1 MARVR
6 SNLEQTRIAEV
17 WRQPPSRQPEAE
29 ERAFGLWI
37 DRIGTHA
44 DQGAWLPG
52 LRIIGLHALC
62 AVVSGRGHLRL
73 GDGRSCELATGDA
86 WWLLPAEASTY
97 GAVPGTRWSHVSIV
111 FGGPLA
117 DALAAHLRP
126 AGPRLPGRAAVVRQA
141 WSGLAALHGAAGAA
155 AAAQRLAA
163 VAALAGALAE
173 GGVAP
178 DPRLGA
184 ALVQLADHGPGALD
198 STALARR
205 VGLSPSQLRRLFAR
219 HCGCS
224 PAAWL
229 MRCRLQRASELLAQT
244 AMPVQAVAAEAG
256 FDDPF
261 WFSRL
266 FRRELGVSPR
276 RWRGQRSR
284 PRP

>member
-6 SNLEQTRIAEV
+6 NDLEQTRMEEV
-17 WRQPPSRQPEAE
+17 WRQPPSRQPDPE

-44 DQGAWLPG
+44 DQGTWLPG
-52 LRIIGLHALC
+52 LRILGLHALC

-73 GDGRSCELATGDA
+73 GDGRSCDLASGDA
-86 WWLLPAEASTY
+86 WWLLPDEAATY

-117 DALAAHLRP
+117 DTLAASLRQ
-126 AGPRLPGRAAVVRQA
+126 AGPRLPGRAAMVRQA
-141 WSGLAALHGAAGAA
+141 WSGLAALHGASGSA

-163 VAALAGALAE
+163 VTALAGTLAE
-173 GGVAP
+173 GGAAP

-198 STALARR
+198 SAALARR

-219 HCGCS
+219 QCGCS
-224 PAAWL
+224 PVAWL
-229 MRCRLQRASELLAQT
+229 TRCRMQRAGELLTRT
-244 AMPVQAVAAEAG
+244 AMPVHEVAAEVG

-266 FRRELGVSPR
+266 FRRELGVNPR
-276 RWRGQRSR
+276 TWRAQRSR
-284 PRP
+284 FLP

>member
-1 MARVR
+1 MARAR
-6 SNLEQTRIAEV
+6 SDLEQTRIVKV
-17 WRQPPSRQPEAE
+17 WRQPPNRQPDAD
-29 ERAFGLWI
+29 ERALGLWI

-44 DQGAWLPG
+44 DQGTWLPG

-62 AVVSGRGHLRL
+62 AVVSGRGRL
-73 GDGRSCELATGDA
+73 QFGDGRSCELATGDA
-86 WWLLPAEASTY
+86 WWLLPLDAANY
-97 GAVPGTRWSHVSIV
+97 GALPGTRWSHVSIV

-117 DALAAHLRP
+117 DALAARLRP
-126 AGPRLPGRAAVVRQA
+126 AEALLSGRAAAVRQA

-163 VAALAGALAE
+163 VAALAGMLAE
-173 GGVAP
+173 GGAAP
-178 DPRLGA
+178 DQRLGA

-198 STALARR
+198 SAMLARR

-224 PAAWL
+224 PVEWL
-229 MRCRLQRASELLAQT
+229 MRCRLQRAAELLAQT
-244 AMPVQAVAAEAG
+244 ALPVQAVAAEAG

-276 RWRGQRSR
+276 TWRNQRSR
-284 PRP
+284 SRP

>member
-1 MARVR
+1 MARAR
-6 SNLEQTRIAEV
+6 KDLEQTRRNEV
-17 WRQPPSRQPEAE
+17 WRQPPSRQPEAD
-29 ERAFGLWI
+29 ERALGLWI

-44 DQGAWLPG
+44 DQGTWLPG
-52 LRIIGLHALC
+52 LRIIGLHAIC
-62 AVVSGRGHLRL
+62 AVISGRGRLRL
-73 GDGRSCELATGDA
+73 GDGRSGELSTGDA
-86 WWLLPAEASTY
+86 WWLLPEDAATY

-117 DALAAHLRP
+117 DALAARLRL
-126 AGPRLPGRAAVVRQA
+126 AGPRLAGRAAAVRQA
-141 WSGLAALHGAAGAA
+141 WSGLAAVHGAAGPA

-198 STALARR
+198 SAALAQR

-229 MRCRLQRASELLAQT
+229 TRCRMQRAGELLAQT
-244 AMPVQAVAAEAG
+244 AMPVQEVAAEAG

-276 RWRGQRSR
+276 TWRFQRSP
-284 PRP
+284 PRS